1 MTVVAM
7 KDTFCDFARVAAPFL
22 HISNASHYEETLA
35 LIELLL
41 EEATDSDE
49 DPLNAIIDLLS
60 RAVESYENTNQDI
73 KDFEQRVASQQPD
86 IAALRVLMDQH
97 GLGCSDLPE
106 IGSKSMVSRVLSG
119 ELSLNKAHIKALA
132 ERFQLSPNVF
142 F

>member
-22 HISNASHYEETLA
+22 HINNASHYEETLA

-41 EEATDSDE
+41 EEAADSDE

-60 RAVESYENTNQDI
+60 RAVESYESSQDDI
-73 KDFEQRVASQQPD
+73 RFFEQRVASQQPD

-119 ELSLNKAHIKALA
+119 ERSLNKTHIKALA

>member
-1 MTVVAM
+1 MRSASM
-7 KDTFCDFARVAAPFL
+7 KNLCQEFASEIAPYV
-22 HISNASHYEETLA
+22 HIKSETQKQQTLA
-35 LIELLL
+35 LTELLL
-41 EEATDSDE
+41 DEASDTRE
-49 DPLNAIIDLLS
+49 DPLNALIGLLG

-73 KDFEQRVASQQPD
+73 KCFEQRVASQQPD

-119 ELSLNKAHIKALA
+119 ERSLNKTHIKALA

>member
-1 MTVVAM
+1 MTIVAM

-22 HISNASHYEETLA
+22 HINNASHYQGTLA

-41 EEATDSDE
+41 EEATDSDK

-60 RAVESYENTNQDI
+60 RAITSYENSHDDI
-73 KDFEQRVASQQPD
+73 SLFEQRSTSQQPD
-86 IAALRVLMDQH
+86 IATLRVLMDQH

-119 ELSLNKAHIKALA
+119 ERSLNKTHIKALS